1 MFKKGFEGK
10 KWNGKHH
17 KVLIAEE
24 NAEALKRLGADVFDD
39 KPKKK
44 KKKDDSSKQE

>member
-1 MFKKGFEGK
+1 MFKKGLEGK
-10 KWNGKHH
+10 NWNGKYH
-17 KVLIAEE
+17 KVLIIEE
-24 NAEALKRLGADVFDD
+24 NAELLKKLGADVFAE

>member
-1 MFKKGFEGK
+1 MFKENINADLLK
-10 KWNGKHH
+10 K
-17 KVLIAEE
+17 
-24 NAEALKRLGADVFDD
+24 LGADVFAE